1 MEESAEQ
8 YLELM
13 DHIDFAGFDFG
24 SYAQHE
30 IKLLQPQLEAVGY
43 TRIRWMMGDYDS
55 FGPLT
60 RICRAINP
68 DGKVVKFVY
77 G

>member
-1 MEESAEQ
+1 MEESSEE

-30 IKLLQPQLEAVGY
+30 VELLQPKLMEQGY
-43 TRIRWMMGDYDS
+43 TNIRWMMGDYDS

-60 RICRAINP
+60 RVCRAVAP